1 MSYSMGISD
10 WPALDEV
17 SRTIADLEGR
27 LATARSTQNHGL
39 VRLLEGKIAGAE
51 ILRERVIS
59 QIAAGL
65 TSWSQSIVRGELVAS
80 ETSPAPAQ
88 PVLAL
93 HTLEGDNS
101 AGNLLDPSDLEHA
114 KRELQAR
121 RAQVFARQAAEL
133 QAQDADAAEIEVLE
147 QAIDAFVCQFK
158 IDGADLVPV
167 VFSRA
172 G

>member
-1 MSYSMGISD
+1 MGISD

-101 AGNLLDPSDLEHA
+101 AGTLLDRSDLERA
-114 KRELQAR
+114 KRDVQARRSQVLARQAEELQAH
-121 RAQVFARQAAEL
+121 
-133 QAQDADAAEIEVLE
+133 DDDAAEIEVLE
-147 QAIDAFVCQFK
+147 QICRPRP
-158 IDGADLVPV
+158 VPHRV
-167 VFSRA
+167 RV
-172 G
+172 GDV